1 VTTNPVH
8 STPGRAAERT
18 KATVLKTVPVSQF
31 SAMPQAP
38 GRRPRPHRRPGARP
52 SPFAPVD
59 RRDLVGLT
67 TRTACLMVPRE
78 GGGLDVVAYI
88 PGALL
93 AIGAIVLVALAAY
106 SIYWLI
112 FRLGKGPQD

>member
-1 VTTNPVH
+1 
-8 STPGRAAERT
+8 
-18 KATVLKTVPVSQF
+18 
-31 SAMPQAP
+31 
-38 GRRPRPHRRPGARP
+38 
-52 SPFAPVD
+52 
-59 RRDLVGLT
+59 
-67 TRTACLMVPRE
+67 
-78 GGGLDVVAYI
+78 VVAYI

>member
-1 VTTNPVH
+1 V
-8 STPGRAAERT
+8 AERT
-18 KATVLKTVPVSQF
+18 KATVLKTVLVSQF
-31 SAMPQAP
+31 SAMPHAP
-38 GRRPRPHRRPGARP
+38 VAVRARIDALEAARRRSRP
-52 SPFAPVD
+52 STD
-59 RRDLVGLT
+59 ETLVGFDDT
-67 TRTACLMVPRE
+67 DGVPHGPRE